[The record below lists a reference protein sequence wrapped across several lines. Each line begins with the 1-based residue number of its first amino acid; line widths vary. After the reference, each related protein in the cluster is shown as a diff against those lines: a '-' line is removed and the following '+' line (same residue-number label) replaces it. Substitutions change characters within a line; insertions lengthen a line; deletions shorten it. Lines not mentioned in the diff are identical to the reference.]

1 MLLYR
6 LYRLYRHRV
15 VGPRRMGVI
24 LAACALLVGGLAVSG
39 VAEAATPAAAG
50 HPVTIGLIPDSGGG
64 CVNGADN
71 NSYTC
76 FYVTGG
82 GLKIYSLS
90 VYTCVKGYG
99 IVVHDEI
106 TGPAGNKLGLPV
118 NSDAYPLENSCLPEF
133 EILANSSLNET
144 QGDYCGVGWHDAS
157 AGTYLLSKRCVDG
170 HP

>member
-1 MLLYR
+1 MLLHR
-6 LYRLYRHRV
+6 LYRLYRSRV
-15 VGPRRMGVI
+15 VGPRRLGVI
-24 LAACALLVGGLAVSG
+24 LGACALLVGGLAVSG

-50 HPVTIGLIPDSGGG
+50 QPVTIGLIPDSGGG
-64 CVNGADN
+64 CVNGPNN

-82 GLKIYSLS
+82 GLKIDSLS
-90 VYTCVKGYG
+90 VYTCVKGYA

-157 AGTYLLSKRCVDG
+157 TGTYLLSKRCVG
-170 HP
+170 VHP